1 MDETRNHLQQ
11 QRSGRLLLR
20 LPPDLHTRVASE
32 AAAHGKSLNR
42 WLLEVLVTSLPDD
55 TADPAAHPATR
66 AARASRG

>member
-55 TADPAAHPATR
+55 GADPAAHPATR
-66 AARASRG
+66 AAGASRR